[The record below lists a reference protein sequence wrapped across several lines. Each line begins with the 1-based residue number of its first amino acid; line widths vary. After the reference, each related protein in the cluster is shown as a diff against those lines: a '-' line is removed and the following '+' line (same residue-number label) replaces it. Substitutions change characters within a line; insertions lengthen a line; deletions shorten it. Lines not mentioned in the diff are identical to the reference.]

1 MAAYASLLLRP
12 AAEGRHGSRARRL
25 HHRGGRRLLRRRP
38 DLRQEDTPAAPLDWR
53 PAIRNLSTISV
64 DWKRRDA
71 EYAVAVRAAA
81 SSLKDAPGR
90 PVQVTRTAI
99 GRAIGATTLLRQK
112 LHKMPMTA

>member
-1 MAAYASLLLRP
+1 
-12 AAEGRHGSRARRL
+12 
-25 HHRGGRRLLRRRP
+25 
-38 DLRQEDTPAAPLDWR
+38 
-53 PAIRNLSTISV
+53 
-64 DWKRRDA
+64 
-71 EYAVAVRAAA
+71 VRAAA